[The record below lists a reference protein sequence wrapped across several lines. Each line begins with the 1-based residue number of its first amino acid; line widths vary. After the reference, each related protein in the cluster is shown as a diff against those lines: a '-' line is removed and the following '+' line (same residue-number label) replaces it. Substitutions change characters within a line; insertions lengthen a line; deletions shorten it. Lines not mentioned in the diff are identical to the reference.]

1 MKVNEIFKSI
11 QGEGIY
17 IGTPMLFVRLTGC
30 NLRCKW
36 CDTKYAYTEGEEWK
50 LEDLLKKIEKKNME
64 WVCITGGEP
73 LIQDETYLLVDALLR
88 KGHKVL
94 IETNGSV
101 DISKLP
107 TEENL
112 VVSLDIKTPSS
123 GMHNFNQFKN
133 LDYLGPNDYVKFVIA
148 DETDFEYAVKII
160 NTRDI
165 KTEIVFQ
172 PLWGT
177 DMEKLV
183 MMVLDANLNVRV
195 LPQLHK
201 MIWGEKRGV

>member
-50 LEDLLKKIEKKNME
+50 LEDLLKRIEKENME

-183 MMVLDANLNVRV
+183 KMVLDANLNVRV

>member
-50 LEDLLKKIEKKNME
+50 LEDLLKEIERESME

-88 KGHKVL
+88 KGYKVL

-123 GMHNFNQFKN
+123 GMHTFNQFKN

-183 MMVLDANLNVRV
+183 KMVLDANLNVRV

-201 MIWGEKRGV
+201 IIWGERRGV